1 MVSRTV
7 EPGSSCIKPSA
18 AHMSL
23 CQSNLTDG
31 QTAEILL
38 KARELKAINPPSNRD
53 YKSVLSFMENDE
65 GQLYEKEM
73 SYIYEKADLVTL
85 RPGREHAWLDGVIE
99 TILKIC
105 RCGLLKV
112 SFSNSFGQ
120 NSCLHKVIV
129 FVRIRGSSRP
139 HLLFSH
145 I

>member
-1 MVSRTV
+1 MVSSTA
-7 EPGSSCIKPSA
+7 EPNRSCNRPSA
-18 AHMSL
+18 SHISL
-23 CQSNLTDG
+23 CQSNWTDD

-85 RPGREHAWLDGVIE
+85 RPGREHAWLDGMIE

-112 SFSNSFGQ
+112 SHPGLPASMNAY
-120 NSCLHKVIV
+120 IT
-129 FVRIRGSSRP
+129 
-139 HLLFSH
+139 
-145 I
+145 